1 MAQFLF
7 IVSCTELK
15 AYTFVRHVF
24 AGARRDV
31 TVILDRRGRER
42 RRSQGPR
49 PTERR
54 HMERRQLDVT
64 SELESPGWAAVR
76 RVGNPTTLDAIRCVE
91 PGCQEEG
98 AVGLNGAWLCLSH
111 FDTRFATTQAAL
123 GRGSPRALGQS

>member
-31 TVILDRRGRER
+31 TVILDRRGCER
-42 RRSQGPR
+42 RRSQGPP

-64 SELESPGWAAVR
+64 SELQSPGWATVR
-76 RVGNPTTLDAIRCVE
+76 RVGNPMPPDAILCVE
-91 PGCQEEG
+91 PRSQAEL
-98 AVGLNGAWLCLSH
+98 VLC
-111 FDTRFATTQAAL
+111 RNCA
-123 GRGSPRALGQS
+123 R